1 MPSRRR
7 SIRTPEKRSAMAPS
21 RRPQPD
27 AGPTDFALLRKAELI
42 GETIVCDVSTR
53 TVRMTGRN
61 NGQAAFSALS
71 RLHWRDR
78 ITLPQFRAG
87 LQYAHLRAVLWGR
100 AHPKPASFYRLIH
113 EHISSDMHLPDEEL
127 AEEREERMDAM
138 RLAYRR
144 GDDHLRRM
152 PHSTGVRVAL
162 RATCVDDLYP
172 ANDGWMAR
180 LRHGLH
186 ALADVWETDQW

>member
-1 MPSRRR
+1 MTSRRR
-7 SIRTPEKRSAMAPS
+7 SIHTPEQRSRMAPS

-27 AGPTDFALLRKAELI
+27 AGPTDFALQRKAELL
-42 GETIVCDVSTR
+42 GEATFCDVESR
-53 TVRMTGRN
+53 KVRMSGRN
-61 NGQAAFSALS
+61 NGQAAFSALT

-127 AEEREERMDAM
+127 AEEREERMAEM

-172 ANDGWMAR
+172 ANDGWLAR
-180 LRHGLH
+180 LRLGLH
-186 ALADVWETDQW
+186 ALAGVWEIDEA